1 VHYNRLGGSGL
12 KVSRLSIG
20 SWVTYGGQV
29 DDTKAHACLKAAFDA
44 GVNFFDNAEAYA
56 GGQAEEVVGRFLSQL
71 RREDYVVSSK
81 VFWGGQGPNDRGLSR
96 KHVVEACHAALR
108 RLQVDYLDLYLCH
121 RPDPDTPMA
130 ETVAA
135 MDLLVRQGKVLYWG
149 TSEWSAAQV
158 AEADSVAREGGFTR
172 PTMEQPQYHMFHRAR
187 VEVELS
193 PLYDSMGL
201 GTTVWSPL
209 ASGLLTGK
217 YNDGIPEG
225 SRASLSHMSW
235 LHDEFTDERIA
246 KVRKL
251 VPIAQGLDCSL
262 AQLALAWCARDPR
275 VSTVITGASRPEQVV
290 ENMAAE
296 AVVDRLDPSVLA
308 AIEDVLDN
316 DPRRG

>member
-56 GGQAEEVVGRFLSQL
+56 GGQAEEVVGRFLTQL

-108 RLQVDYLDLYLCH
+108 RLQVDYLDLYFCH
-121 RPDPDTPMA
+121 RPDPETPMA

-158 AEADSVAREGGFTR
+158 AEADLIAREGGFTR

-187 VEVELS
+187 VEVELA

-201 GTTVWSPL
+201 GTTIWSPL

-225 SRASLSHMSW
+225 SRASLSNMSW
-235 LHDEFTDERIA
+235 LHGEFTAERIA

-251 VPIAQGLDCSL
+251 VPIAQQLGCSL
-262 AQLALAWCARDPR
+262 AQLALAWCARDTR

-296 AVVDRLDPSVLA
+296 EVVGRLDEGVLA
-308 AIEDVLDN
+308 AIEGVLDN